1 MLNIDTS
8 SEFGERAI
16 RHLEDDQVVW
26 LTTVTADGVPQ
37 PSPVWF
43 LWDGETA
50 IIYSQP
56 NTPKVRNIAANTNV
70 TLNFNSTEHGG
81 DVIIL
86 TGKATVDAGAPSAA
100 DNPEYLGKYGDGIE
114 SISMTPASFA
124 ASYSVPVR
132 VHPEK
137 IRGH

>member
-1 MLNIDTS
+1 MLTIDTS

-16 RHLEDDQVVW
+16 RHLEDEQVVW

-43 LWDGETA
+43 LWDGET
-50 IIYSQP
+50 ILIYSQP
-56 NTPKVRNIAANTNV
+56 NTPKLRNVTANANV

-81 DVIIL
+81 DVVIL
-86 TGKATVDAGAPSAA
+86 TGKAWVDEAAPSAA
-100 DNPEYLGKYGDGIE
+100 DLPEYVAKYGEGIE
-114 SISMTPASFA
+114 SISMTPATFT
-124 ASYSVPVR
+124 ASYSVPLR
-132 VHPEK
+132 VQPEK